1 VTFGAPA
8 ALWFLAVLPVI
19 VLLHLL
25 RARRHQVRISSVLL
39 WQRAR
44 EDVHAHAPLRRVQRS
59 LLLLLQLLAASA
71 LILALA
77 RPGVMWP
84 SAGGQATVL
93 VIDVSVRMQ
102 ATDVAPSRFEAARAE
117 AAAEIARSHGPVM
130 LVRAGPQPSAVT
142 GFVSRAA
149 ARDALASLV
158 VTDAPSQLDRAVT
171 FALGQRADGGRPR
184 VVVFSDH
191 VATESPNV
199 EYRVVGQSDRNVAI
213 TAVRVEPTPGG
224 MEAIVQVHNASK
236 TAARVPLTVSLDG
249 NQILSRVV
257 DLPPATTVAIPAPV
271 RGHGVLRARIDPH
284 DVLSADD
291 TGYAVIGEAPMRV
304 LMIGARDRSLEA
316 AFQAAGADVTVA
328 SASDA
333 ALLAEADLV
342 VLNRTTP
349 VNLPPGNYLLLAT
362 TAPNLPLDID
372 GAVVF
377 PHILRWSRSHPVMR
391 FVDLREVGIA
401 RTMAMHPRGGEA
413 LAEGEVPLIWAYEG
427 GGLRAMVWGFA
438 LPESDL
444 VVQSAFPILVRNT
457 LAWLTG
463 SGSVYEAGQPWI
475 VPARGQSEAMLL
487 GPDGTQHVLAARGGQ
502 FVVPALERV
511 GIYTLQ
517 VGGRSH
523 RIAVNPA
530 PSAADITPVRPSSR
544 QLSAA
549 PVVVSQHGI
558 GLAPALL
565 IATLLVLLAEWT
577 LWLRRLVPLRPA
589 ISRPVIRR

>member
-1 VTFGAPA
+1 MTFGAPA

-19 VLLHLL
+19 VLLHML
-25 RARRHQVRISSVLL
+25 RTRRHDVRISSVLL

-44 EDVHAHAPLRRVQRS
+44 EDVYAHAPLRRVQRS

-71 LILALA
+71 LVLALA
-77 RPGVMWP
+77 RPGVMVP
-84 SAGGQATVL
+84 SGGGQATVV

-117 AAAEIARSHGPVM
+117 AAAEIARGRGPVM
-130 LVRAGPQPSAVT
+130 VVRAGPQPSAVT
-142 GFVSRAA
+142 GFVSPAA

-158 VTDAPSQLDRAVT
+158 ATDAPSQLERAVT

-191 VATESPNV
+191 VSTLSPSV
-199 EYRVVGQSDRNVAI
+199 EYRVVGQSNRNVAI

-236 TAARVPLTVSLDG
+236 SAERVPLTVALDG
-249 NQILSRVV
+249 VQILSRTV
-257 DLPPATTVAIPAPV
+257 DLPPAMTVAIPVSV
-271 RGHGVLRARIDPH
+271 RGRGVLRARINPH
-284 DVLSADD
+284 DALSADD
-291 TGYAVIGEAPMRV
+291 AGYAVIGDSPVRV
-304 LMIGARDRSLEA
+304 LVLGERDRTLET

-328 SASDA
+328 RAPDA
-333 ALLAEADLV
+333 ALMAQADLV
-342 VLNRTTP
+342 VLNRTP
-349 VNLPPGNYLLLAT
+349 AVNLPPGNYLLLAT
-362 TAPNLPLDID
+362 TSPDLPLAVD
-372 GAVVF
+372 GAVVS
-377 PHILRWSRSHPVMR
+377 PHILRSSGSHPVMR
-391 FVDLREVGIA
+391 FVDLRDVVIG
-401 RTMAMHPRGGEA
+401 RTLAMHPRGGET
-413 LAEGEVPLIWAYEG
+413 LAEGEVPLIWAYQG
-427 GGLRAMVWGFA
+427 AGLRAMVWGFA

-444 VVQSAFPILVRNT
+444 AVHPAFPILVHNA
-457 LAWLTG
+457 LSWLTG

-475 VPARGQSEAMLL
+475 VPARGQAQAVLL
-487 GPDGTQHVLAARGGQ
+487 GPDGTRHVLAARGGQ

-530 PSAADITPVRPSSR
+530 PAAVDITPGRPPLPASSV
-544 QLSAA
+544 ATA
-549 PVVVSQHGI
+549 VASQHGV

-565 IATLLVLLAEWT
+565 IVTLLVLLVEWT
-577 LWLRRLVPLRPA
+577 LWLRRLAPLGPA
-589 ISRPVIRR
+589 TSRPVIRR

>member
-1 VTFGAPA
+1 
-8 ALWFLAVLPVI
+8 
-19 VLLHLL
+19 
-25 RARRHQVRISSVLL
+25 
-39 WQRAR
+39 
-44 EDVHAHAPLRRVQRS
+44 
-59 LLLLLQLLAASA
+59 
-71 LILALA
+71 
-77 RPGVMWP
+77 
-84 SAGGQATVL
+84 
-93 VIDVSVRMQ
+93 MQ

-117 AAAEIARSHGPVM
+117 AAAEIARSRGPVM

-149 ARDALASLV
+149 ARDAFASLV

-199 EYRVVGQSDRNVAI
+199 EYRVVGQSDLNVAI

-328 SASDA
+328 RASDA

-463 SGSVYEAGQPWI
+463 SGSVYDAGQPWI

-511 GIYTLQ
+511 GIYTLR

-530 PSAADITPVRPSSR
+530 PSAADITPVRPSLA

-549 PVVVSQHGI
+549 PVVVSQRGI

-589 ISRPVIRR
+589 VSRPVIRR